1 MSTMGKCIISIMLG
15 ASIIIGCKSTPNE
28 VLPQE
33 DMAQLLADIHI
44 GESIV
49 DGERTKFYN
58 DSLKKTVKQSILV
71 KHRVTQ
77 SQLDTSF
84 AWYGHNIE
92 EYIEVYDRVI
102 AILDEKTANIG
113 GANEM
118 DKIALE
124 GDSVDV
130 WSNQNHYS
138 INYNSP
144 SQYITFSRSKD
155 QHWEKGDNYTWRL
168 KLINNISPLKWELA
182 ADYSDGT
189 SEFINATLSNEG
201 WNELK
206 FVSDSTK
213 ILNRVY
219 GYIYATPKESE
230 IIYIDSISLIRLRA
244 DKNTYRQ
251 RATQRKF
258 EYNKNKS
265 NNKNEKTDIDT
276 LNHSNK
282 KSNEASIK
290 SNILDKNTKHK
301 VRPTLNRSKNLS
313 L

>member
-1 MSTMGKCIISIMLG
+1 
-15 ASIIIGCKSTPNE
+15 
-28 VLPQE
+28 
-33 DMAQLLADIHI
+33 
-44 GESIV
+44 
-49 DGERTKFYN
+49 
-58 DSLKKTVKQSILV
+58 
-71 KHRVTQ
+71 
-77 SQLDTSF
+77 
-84 AWYGHNIE
+84 
-92 EYIEVYDRVI
+92 
-102 AILDEKTANIG
+102 
-113 GANEM
+113 M

-130 WSNQNHYS
+130 WSNLNHYS